1 MTRGFHARRN
11 GASLSRVLGCLAIPL
26 VCLTLACTAAPAPS
40 SAPAAPPAV
49 PPGAPAAAS
58 AAPTPSAPAASA
70 ASRPA
75 AQPLS
80 PPEPV
85 RVATIGIAAEA
96 PIFLAYEQGYFRE
109 LGLEVEFV
117 RLASGSDSAAA
128 LNSGQLDVGGL
139 TINPGEFNVLARGVG
154 MRLVADR
161 GSNIPGR
168 ATPSLA
174 IRADVLERTPW
185 TGYQGLRGL
194 KLVTADVV
202 GIGDIWLERMLQ
214 RGGLQLDDVENLSPM
229 TFPDMALAFTNKAI
243 DAALFNEPWA
253 TQLEQQ
259 GIVKK
264 VVYADDVDPN
274 GHVAAAVFGEAFAR
288 NTPAARNYLVGWLRG
303 VRDYWDAYG
312 GRKDFQVIVDVL
324 QKYTAVKDEAL
335 IRKIPPTGQSPTGY
349 LDVEMLSRY
358 QDWFAERGVV
368 PRKAGVARAYD
379 RSFADYANA
388 VLGPYEPV
396 ATPRRPS

>member
-1 MTRGFHARRN
+1 MA
-11 GASLSRVLGCLAIPL
+11 L
-26 VCLTLACTAAPAPS
+26 VCGALACTAAPPERGATAVPAAAPGA
-40 SAPAAPPAV
+40 SAAAPPAL
-49 PPGAPAAAS
+49 S
-58 AAPTPSAPAASA
+58 AAPAGAPAASA

-80 PPEPV
+80 PPQTV

-96 PIFLAYEQGYFRE
+96 PIFLAYEQGYFLE
-109 LGLEVEFV
+109 LGLDVDFE
-117 RLASGSDSAAA
+117 RLASGADSAAM

-139 TINPGEFNVLARGVG
+139 TINPGAFNLIARGVG
-154 MRLVADR
+154 LRLVADR

-174 IRADVLERTPW
+174 ILTDILERTPW

-194 KLVTADVV
+194 KLATADTV
-202 GIGDIWLERMLQ
+202 GIGDIWLERMAG
-214 RGGLQLDDVENLSPM
+214 RGGFPLDEIDNVSPM

-243 DAALFNEPWA
+243 DAAMFNEPWA

-274 GHVAAAVFGEAFAR
+274 GHVAAAVYGESFAR

-303 VRDYWDAYG
+303 VRDYWDAYD
-312 GRKDFQVIVDVL
+312 GRKDFQRVVGVL

-335 IRKIPPTGQSPTGY
+335 IRKIPPTGQNPAGY
-349 LDVEMLSRY
+349 LDVDSLARY
-358 QDWFAERGVV
+358 QDWFAEHGAV
-368 PRKAGVARAYD
+368 PQKADVAKAYD
-379 RSFADYANA
+379 PSFADYANS